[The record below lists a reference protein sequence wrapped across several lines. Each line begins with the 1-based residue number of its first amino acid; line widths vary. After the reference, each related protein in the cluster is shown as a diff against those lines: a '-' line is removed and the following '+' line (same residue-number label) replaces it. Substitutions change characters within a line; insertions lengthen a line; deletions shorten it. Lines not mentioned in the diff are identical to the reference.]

1 MPDIIHLLPDSVA
14 NQIAAGE
21 VIQRP
26 ASVIK
31 ELVENSLDAGATHI
45 QVLVEN
51 AGKSLIQVIDNGKGM
66 SDTDA
71 RLSFER
77 HATSKI
83 TQATDLFALRTMGF
97 RGEALASIAAVAQVE
112 LRTRRPEDELGTR
125 LLIEGSRT
133 LSQEPASCAP
143 GANFSVKNLFFNIPA
158 RRKFLK
164 SNQTELTNITAEM
177 ERIALAHPSIA
188 FTLRSEGNVMM
199 ELPAGNFKQRILSL
213 FGSKMGTQLV
223 RVETATSLAEIQGYT
238 GTPASARRKNTRQ
251 FLFVNGRFMRHP
263 YFAKAILTAYDR
275 LIPDGHQVPF
285 FIDFKVDPARID
297 VNIHPTKTEIKFED
311 DAAIFQ
317 ILLAAVREA
326 LGKAGAVPA
335 IDFDT
340 EARPDIP
347 IYNDG
352 AGREYV
358 APPKIHFNE
367 GYNPFAAPGGGNN
380 AESGAA
386 RQESPEGFVF
396 SRMGSARP
404 AADGWQEAY
413 SGLESFSG
421 GNAGYDGLSAPTGE
435 DGTDS
440 GADDTA
446 WAKGTESTQL
456 FHGLPPEERNGW
468 GSSPAT
474 LLQYRGQY
482 IVTPTGNGLA
492 VVDQHRAHIRILYER
507 YLRQAE
513 NRKAP
518 SQRLLFP
525 EMLSLSPAESTA
537 LEGMLPQL
545 TAMGFDI
552 SPLGAGSYA
561 VNAAPS
567 GAEGLSPTRLV
578 TSIVEEAAGDG
589 ARVEDIDPAAAL
601 NRRVALALAKK
612 VAMPVGQYLSPDE
625 MRQLLDDLHRCD
637 TPALTPDGRPTLVVL
652 PQETI
657 ERMF

>member
-1 MPDIIHLLPDSVA
+1 MSDIIHLLPDSVA

-31 ELVENSLDAGATHI
+31 ELVENALDAGAKHI

-51 AGKSLIQVIDNGKGM
+51 AGKSLVQVIDDGKGM

-125 LLIEGSRT
+125 LIIEGSRT
-133 LSQEPASCAP
+133 LSQEPESCAA
-143 GANFSVKNLFFNIPA
+143 GANFAVKNLFFNIPA

-177 ERIALAHPSIA
+177 ERIALAHPDIA
-188 FTLRSEGNVMM
+188 FSLRSEGNVMM
-199 ELPAGNFKQRILSL
+199 DLPAGNFKQRITAL
-213 FGSKMGTQLV
+213 FGPKTGAQLV
-223 RVETATSLAEIQGYT
+223 PVEVRTSLAEIQGFT
-238 GTPASARRKNTRQ
+238 GVPASARRKNARQ

-263 YFAKAILTAYDR
+263 YFAKAIVTAYER
-275 LIPDGHQVPF
+275 LIPDGYQVPF
-285 FIDFKVDPARID
+285 FICFSVDPARID

-311 DAAIFQ
+311 DAPIFQ

-326 LGKAGAVPA
+326 LGKSGAVPS

-347 IYNDG
+347 IYNNASG
-352 AGREYV
+352 EEFV
-358 APPKIHFNE
+358 APPTIHFNE
-367 GYNPFAAPGGGNN
+367 GYNPFAPTAANGKGGT
-380 AESGAA
+380 ASDEEPTQRGAA
-386 RQESPEGFVF
+386 DGFVF
-396 SRMGSARP
+396 SRMGMSRP
-404 AADGWQEAY
+404 AAWQEAY
-413 SGLESFSG
+413 SGLESFPEG
-421 GNAGYDGLSAPTGE
+421 ETENFDTETGNPAT
-435 DGTDS
+435 
-440 GADDTA
+440 
-446 WAKGTESTQL
+446 L
-456 FHGLPPEERNGW
+456 FQALPQAEQEAW
-468 GSSPAT
+468 GSQHAA

-482 IVTPTGNGLA
+482 IVFPADGGLTL
-492 VVDQHRAHIRILYER
+492 VDQHRAHIRILYER

-513 NRKAP
+513 SHKAP

-525 EMLSLSPAESTA
+525 EMLTLSPAESAA
-537 LEGMLPQL
+537 LEALAPQL
-545 TAMGFDI
+545 AAMGFDI

-561 VNAAPS
+561 VNATPS
-567 GAEGLSPTRLV
+567 GAEGLSPTSLV
-578 TSIVEEAAGDG
+578 TSIVEEASAHGG
-589 ARVEDIDPAAAL
+589 QIEDADPASAL
-601 NRRVALALAKK
+601 NRRVAQALARK
-612 VAMPVGQYLSPDE
+612 VAMPVGQFLSKEE
-625 MRQLLDDLHRCD
+625 MAQLLDELHRCSA
-637 TPALTPDGRPTLVVL
+637 PALTPDGRPTYVTIA
-652 PQETI
+652 QECI
-657 ERMF
+657 EKMF

>member
-1 MPDIIHLLPDSVA
+1 MSDIIHLLPDSVA

-31 ELVENSLDAGATHI
+31 ELVENALDAGAKHI

-51 AGKSLIQVIDNGKGM
+51 AGKSLVQVIDDGKGM

-125 LLIEGSRT
+125 LIIEGSRT
-133 LSQEPASCAP
+133 LSQEPESCAA
-143 GANFSVKNLFFNIPA
+143 GANFAVKNLFFNIPA

-177 ERIALAHPSIA
+177 ERIALAHPDIA
-188 FTLRSEGNVMM
+188 FSLRSEGNVMM
-199 ELPAGNFKQRILSL
+199 DLPAGNFKQRITAL
-213 FGSKMGTQLV
+213 FGPKTGAQLV
-223 RVETATSLAEIQGYT
+223 PVEVRTSLAEIQGFT
-238 GTPASARRKNTRQ
+238 GVPASARRKNARQ

-263 YFAKAILTAYDR
+263 YFAKAIVTAYER
-275 LIPDGHQVPF
+275 LIPDGYQVPF
-285 FIDFKVDPARID
+285 FICFSVDPARID

-311 DAAIFQ
+311 DAPIFQ

-326 LGKAGAVPA
+326 LGKSGAVPS

-347 IYNDG
+347 IYNNASG
-352 AGREYV
+352 EEFV
-358 APPKIHFNE
+358 APPTIHFNE
-367 GYNPFAAPGGGNN
+367 GYNPFAPTAANGKSGTASDEEPTQR
-380 AESGAA
+380 GAA
-386 RQESPEGFVF
+386 DGFVF
-396 SRMGSARP
+396 SRMGMSRP
-404 AADGWQEAY
+404 AAWQEAY
-413 SGLESFSG
+413 SGLESFPEG
-421 GNAGYDGLSAPTGE
+421 ETENFDTETGNPAT
-435 DGTDS
+435 
-440 GADDTA
+440 
-446 WAKGTESTQL
+446 L
-456 FHGLPPEERNGW
+456 FQALPQAEQEAW
-468 GSSPAT
+468 GSQHAA

-482 IVTPTGNGLA
+482 IVFPADGGLTL
-492 VVDQHRAHIRILYER
+492 VDQHRAHIRILYEH

-513 NRKAP
+513 SHKAP

-525 EMLSLSPAESTA
+525 EMLTLSPAESAA
-537 LEGMLPQL
+537 LEALAPQL
-545 TAMGFDI
+545 AAMGFDI

-561 VNAAPS
+561 VNATPS
-567 GAEGLSPTRLV
+567 GAEGLSPTSLV
-578 TSIVEEAAGDG
+578 TSIVEEASAHGG
-589 ARVEDIDPAAAL
+589 QIEDADPASAL
-601 NRRVALALAKK
+601 NRRVAQALARK
-612 VAMPVGQYLSPDE
+612 VAMPVGQFLSKEE
-625 MRQLLDDLHRCD
+625 MAQLLDELHRCSA
-637 TPALTPDGRPTLVVL
+637 PALTPDGRPTYVTIA
-652 PQETI
+652 QECI
-657 ERMF
+657 EKMF